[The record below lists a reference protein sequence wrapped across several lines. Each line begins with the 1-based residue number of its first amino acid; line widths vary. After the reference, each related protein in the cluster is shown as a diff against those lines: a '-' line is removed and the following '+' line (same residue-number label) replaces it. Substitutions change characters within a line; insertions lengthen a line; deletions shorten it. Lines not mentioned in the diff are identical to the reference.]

1 MLTYWL
7 WLTTR
12 IALGPAGVLAVLDRF
27 DTPERAYYGH
37 MEDYEEIPLPP
48 QARQSLMDKSL
59 DGVKRVLDDCDRLGM
74 EIVTLQDA
82 RYPQRL
88 RQIALPPAVLYVK
101 GRVFR
106 FDEEAAIGIVGTRKP
121 AQNSLVWA
129 ERMAMGLTSKGALVI
144 SGIAEGIDSSAVR
157 GALKA
162 GGPVVSLLAGG
173 ADIPYPR
180 QNRDLYHDV
189 AAAGA
194 LISEYPPGTPH
205 KGEHYKPR
213 NRILSG
219 LSLGVLAV
227 ECERKSGTMLTVEHA
242 LEQGREVY
250 AIPIGLGE
258 QCARG
263 TNWLI
268 KHRMAKLAENESD
281 ILIDFLDQYPD
292 KLSWRP
298 ALSPAQA
305 AARLSAKPDKPR
317 EAPAQAEP
325 PSLREVVAREAQKDR
340 FTDDQIDILNAM
352 ADKALNADELV
363 EKTQIPAK
371 RVLTALSMLHLDGA
385 VEERPGRRFRTL
397 VELEAQ

>member
-1 MLTYWL
+1 MLPYWL

-12 IALGPAGVLAVLDRF
+12 RALGPAGVLAVLDRF
-27 DTPERAYYGH
+27 DTPERAYYGRG
-37 MEDYEEIPLPP
+37 EDYEELSLSPE
-48 QARQSLMDKSL
+48 ARRSLMDKGL
-59 DGVKRVLDDCDRLGM
+59 DGVKRILDDCDRLGM

-88 RQIALPPAVLYVK
+88 RQIAVPPAVLYVK
-101 GRVFR
+101 GKVFR

-121 AQNSLVWA
+121 AQNSLVYA

-144 SGIAEGIDSSAVR
+144 SGIAEGIDSSAIR

-162 GGPVVSLLAGG
+162 GGPIVSLLAGG
-173 ADIPYPR
+173 ADIPYPWE
-180 QNRDLYHDV
+180 NRDLYHDV

-194 LISEYPPGTPH
+194 LVSEYPPGTPH
-205 KGEHYKPR
+205 KGSHFRPR

-227 ECERKSGTMLTVEHA
+227 ECERRSGTMLTVEHA

-250 AIPIGLGE
+250 AIPIGLSE

-268 KHRMAKLAENESD
+268 KHKMAKLVEDEKD
-281 ILIDFLDQYPD
+281 ILVDFLDQYPD

-298 ALSPAQA
+298 ALSPAQT
-305 AARLSAKPDKPR
+305 AARLSAKPDRPR
-317 EAPAQAEP
+317 EAPVQEAPAP
-325 PSLREVVAREAQKDR
+325 RREAVSRKEQMER

-363 EKTQIPAK
+363 ERTQIPAK
-371 RVLTALSMLHLDGA
+371 RVLTSLTMLQLDGA
-385 VEERPGRRFRTL
+385 VEERPGRRFCAL
-397 VELEAQ
+397 VELEA